1 MSERSL
7 TEGGRKFRK
16 STGKAMVYYKEAFSK
31 ISQEKKDTILK
42 VATNEYAEKGF
53 DSANINVIA
62 QKAGISVGSIYKY
75 FGSKE
80 DLFLTVVHA
89 GVETLKGI
97 LDGIVHEE
105 QDLIGRIRCIIRAA
119 QSFSKSNAE
128 LTKLYNEMATESHSD
143 LVWKIV
149 SDMEGVTAQLYADMI
164 AGASEKGLLREG
176 IDPRLFAFFLDNLF
190 ILLQFSYSCEYYKE
204 RMKLYVDPEIF
215 SQDELVEEQLLLFI
229 KGAFLK
235 DGV

>member
-1 MSERSL
+1 
-7 TEGGRKFRK
+7 
-16 STGKAMVYYKEAFSK
+16 MVYYKEAFSR
-31 ISQEKKDTILK
+31 ISQEKRETVLGA
-42 VATNEYAEKGF
+42 ATNEFAERGF

-80 DLFLTVVHA
+80 DLFLTVVHS
-89 GVETLKGI
+89 GVETLKSI
-97 LDGIVHEE
+97 LDGIV
-105 QDLIGRIRCIIRAA
+105 QGDKDLVGRIRAIIRAA
-119 QSFSKSNAE
+119 QTFSKNNAE
-128 LTKLYNEMATESHSD
+128 LNKLYNEMATESHSE

-149 SDMEGVTAQLYADMI
+149 SDMEGVTARLYADMI
-164 AGASEKGLLREG
+164 EEAREKGLLREG

-190 ILLQFSYSCEYYKE
+190 ILLQFSYSCEYYRE
-204 RMKLYVDPEIF
+204 RMKLYVDEEVLG
-215 SQDELVEEQLLLFI
+215 QDALVEEQLLLFI

>member
-1 MSERSL
+1 
-7 TEGGRKFRK
+7 
-16 STGKAMVYYKEAFSK
+16 MVYYKEAFGK
-31 ISQEKKDTILK
+31 ISREKRETILSA
-42 VATNEYAEKGF
+42 ATHEFAERGF

-80 DLFLTVVHA
+80 DLFLTVVHT

-97 LDGIVHEE
+97 LDGIVAEE
-105 QDLIGRIRCIIRAA
+105 TDFLGRIRQIIRAA

-128 LTKLYNEMATESHSD
+128 LTKLYNEMATESHSE

-149 SDMEGVTAQLYADMI
+149 SDMEGVSAQLYAGMI
-164 AGASEKGLLREG
+164 TEAAEKGLLREG
-176 IDPRLFAFFLDNLF
+176 INPRLFAFFLDNLF
-190 ILLQFSYSCEYYKE
+190 ILLQFSYSCEYYRE
-204 RMKLYVDPEIF
+204 RMKVYVDAEIIG
-215 SQDELVEEQLLLFI
+215 QDELVEEQLILFI

-235 DGV
+235 GGV

>member
-1 MSERSL
+1 
-7 TEGGRKFRK
+7 
-16 STGKAMVYYKEAFSK
+16 MVYYKEAFGK
-31 ISQEKKDTILK
+31 ISQEKREMILN
-42 VATNEYAEKGF
+42 VATHEFAERGF
-53 DSANINVIA
+53 DSANINIIA

-75 FGSKE
+75 FSSKE
-80 DLFLTVVHA
+80 DLFLTVVHT

-97 LDGIVHEE
+97 LDGIVSDE
-105 QDLIGRIRCIIRAA
+105 QDLLGRIRQIICAA
-119 QSFSKSNAE
+119 QSFSRSNAE

-164 AGASEKGLLREG
+164 AEAGKKGLLREG

-204 RMKLYVDPEIF
+204 RMKLYVDENVF
-215 SQDELVEEQLLLFI
+215 GQDALVEEQLLLFI